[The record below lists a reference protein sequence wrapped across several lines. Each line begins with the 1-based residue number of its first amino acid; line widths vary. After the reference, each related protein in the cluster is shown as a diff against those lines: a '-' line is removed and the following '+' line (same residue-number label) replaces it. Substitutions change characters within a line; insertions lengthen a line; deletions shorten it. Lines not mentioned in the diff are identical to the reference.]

1 MEERPVDRHDLT
13 SSWEKKDDYD
23 EYTLFDV
30 GQYIPTVFFAW
41 DGHNGDAG
49 RKMAVSAFY
58 YTILQPPVP
67 QEAYIYPFI
76 IAGGI
81 VVLEAWVLTRRANRK
96 KGKTL

>member
-1 MEERPVDRHDLT
+1 VIVQRPLGN
-13 SSWEKKDDYD
+13 KKDQEYD
-23 EYTLFDV
+23 EDTFFET

-58 YTILQPPVP
+58 YTFLEPPTP
-67 QEAYIYPFI
+67 REAYIYPI
-76 IAGGI
+76 VIACG
-81 VVLEAWVLTRRANRK
+81 VVLLEGWVLTRRSNKR